1 MKKSKIIFYIL
12 MFLPLIL
19 SCVAFNF
26 LPDQIPAHYGLNG
39 EVNRYGSKTEVF
51 ILPVIVILFGLF
63 LLLIGKLASK
73 NESNGNTNNQ
83 KVTVVSSVMALL
95 VFNVLTVIFLYTS
108 LKQVVNLYAWVDINK
123 AMFSLIGIVFIVI
136 GNFMPRLKR
145 NSIIGLRTKWSLS
158 SDKAWQKSQKF
169 GGVSW
174 IITGFILLVG
184 NAFIFHS
191 IQVYIFSAVVIVTD
205 LIVDVVYTYN
215 VSKQ

>member
-19 SCVAFNF
+19 SCAAFNF

-63 LLLIGKLASK
+63 LLLMGKLASK